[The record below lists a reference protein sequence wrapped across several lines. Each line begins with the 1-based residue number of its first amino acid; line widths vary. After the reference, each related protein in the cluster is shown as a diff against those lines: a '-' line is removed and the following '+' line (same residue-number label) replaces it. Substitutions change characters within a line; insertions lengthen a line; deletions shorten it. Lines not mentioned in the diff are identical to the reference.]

1 MQQMSFN
8 TIGTFYKNAYGA
20 DDKNYIARSTFPAL
34 FTHSLSFELIMM
46 HEQQNVYLIAYV

>member
-1 MQQMSFN
+1 MSFN

-20 DDKNYIARSTFPAL
+20 DDKNYITRSTFPAL

-46 HEQQNVYLIAYV
+46 HGQQNVYLIAYV